1 MARSWRRS
9 RPKKSKEQQV
19 KDNQKKV
26 EKPIVSSRFK
36 MKQRFAIRR
45 QAPSKLSDQDIGS
58 IARDKQKARWIFSQW
73 LHLLSRPPP
82 QDFDFGWVLMR
93 ETMEPYKSSFGP
105 LVLEGWQD
113 ATERGIGPEHQLAVW
128 RKSRNIRG
136 FKRWKHGVLKITAKT
151 KTLLHTCCARRWKT
165 GSLSLSWGCKDA
177 VHRLQFQSKG
187 TLVETGTGQSST
199 GLSCLGESENKR
211 RLHLYFFMSC
221 VSVTLCVACVCALV
235 VQNCIGYFWGVD
247 STLAK
252 QSCISVSVSCSYCY
266 EFDSDQAFASIAMLL
281 FIQHNG
287 GQQPGIHDIHRTRIP
302 GSFQDHCMVWWS
314 MWSLA
319 TGKAMQQRMLYG
331 RPIQSRSK
339 RLMQK
344 AHSLSSKSFTS
355 SAPALL
361 TLPCLARMKIIRR
374 WNGSWMRIQ
383 TIWKHQKFHDADGK
397 DFIWVHHMI
406 RLISR
411 TSRKPRLHRMT
422 QRMISSSCV
431 SCTHVYIV
439 CNVWSILFCALM
451 SYCAHLCFLP
461 FGSGTDF
468 LFLSGLRWTL
478 CVTFFVSFDTF
489 TCVSVLSMQTNVM
502 FHDCLMFPGV

>member
-165 GSLSLSWGCKDA
+165 GSLSLS
-177 VHRLQFQSKG
+177 
-187 TLVETGTGQSST
+187 
-199 GLSCLGESENKR
+199 
-211 RLHLYFFMSC
+211 
-221 VSVTLCVACVCALV
+221 
-235 VQNCIGYFWGVD
+235 
-247 STLAK
+247 
-252 QSCISVSVSCSYCY
+252 
-266 EFDSDQAFASIAMLL
+266 
-281 FIQHNG
+281 
-287 GQQPGIHDIHRTRIP
+287 
-302 GSFQDHCMVWWS
+302 
-314 MWSLA
+314 
-319 TGKAMQQRMLYG
+319 
-331 RPIQSRSK
+331 
-339 RLMQK
+339 
-344 AHSLSSKSFTS
+344 
-355 SAPALL
+355 
-361 TLPCLARMKIIRR
+361 
-374 WNGSWMRIQ
+374 
-383 TIWKHQKFHDADGK
+383 
-397 DFIWVHHMI
+397 
-406 RLISR
+406 
-411 TSRKPRLHRMT
+411 
-422 QRMISSSCV
+422 
-431 SCTHVYIV
+431 
-439 CNVWSILFCALM
+439 
-451 SYCAHLCFLP
+451 
-461 FGSGTDF
+461 
-468 LFLSGLRWTL
+468 
-478 CVTFFVSFDTF
+478 
-489 TCVSVLSMQTNVM
+489 
-502 FHDCLMFPGV
+502 